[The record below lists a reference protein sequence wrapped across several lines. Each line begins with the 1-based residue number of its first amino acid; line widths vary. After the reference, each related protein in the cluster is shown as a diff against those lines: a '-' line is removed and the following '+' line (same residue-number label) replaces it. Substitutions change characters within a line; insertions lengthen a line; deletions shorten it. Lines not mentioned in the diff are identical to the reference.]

1 MSHLSLR
8 PGITCCE
15 AGGRLI
21 FLDQKEDRYFGLEG
35 AAEAVVEML
44 IAGSTLTPAQSVIA
58 TRLESA
64 GILVSGEGK
73 AGLCSP
79 PHRASRSLLDE
90 ALPRVSA
97 LQILR
102 TAYALQRARW
112 LLSIAG
118 LERSLLATAYRK
130 RPRTSLIT
138 GPTIYQIAAGFVRT
152 AALATAYDRCLPRSL
167 AVSHMLAAQRIP
179 HTLVIGVHVRPFHAH
194 CWVQQHDIVIND
206 HVEVVREFTPILVL

>member
-21 FLDQKEDRYFGLEG
+21 FLDQKEDRYFGLEA
-35 AAEAVVEML
+35 AAEAVIEML
-44 IAGSTLTPAQSVIA
+44 IAGSALTPAQCVIA
-58 TRLESA
+58 TRLERT
-64 GILVSGEGK
+64 GILASGERK
-73 AGLCSP
+73 AALCSP
-79 PHRASRSLLDE
+79 PQQVSRSLLDE
-90 ALPRVSA
+90 ALPRVST
-97 LQILR
+97 LQVLR

-112 LLSIAG
+112 LLSVAG
-118 LERSLLATAYRK
+118 FERSLRATARRK
-130 RPRTSLIT
+130 RPHTGLMT
-138 GPTIYQIAAGFVRT
+138 GPTVYQIAAGFVRT
-152 AALATAYDRCLPRSL
+152 AALATAYDRCLPRAL

-194 CWVQQHDIVIND
+194 CWVQQDDIVIND